1 MPGGLLTDLYELN
14 MAASYLRRGMIEPAT
29 FSLYVRGLPK
39 ERGFLV
45 AAGLESCL
53 DTLGSFG
60 FDQDDLAYLATIGFD
75 DRAIDDFRSVRFDGD
90 VWAIPEGRIVHAEEP
105 ILEVTASLPV
115 AQLAETI
122 LLNQVTLHTTIAS
135 KAARYRI
142 AAPDRDLVDFAFRRT
157 HGREAAMAVAR
168 DSALVGFVATSN
180 VEAARRFGLRV
191 AGTMAHSFVEAFP
204 SEVAAFA
211 AFAEDHPDRTTFLV
225 DTYDTLN
232 GVRNAIEVIRAGSL
246 SGRIGVRLDSGDL
259 DHLAREARRILDE
272 AGLPD
277 ARIFAS
283 GGLDEHEVDELVRAD
298 APVDA
303 FGIGTQLGVSADAP
317 YVDSVYKLVESDGE
331 PVVKLS
337 AAKQT
342 APGRKQAWR
351 GRDHD
356 VLTLRDEAVP
366 GNGLEPLLWPA
377 MTAGERVEP
386 PASIEAMRERFETD
400 LATLPTKARRLR
412 HAEPVE
418 VRRSS
423 ALVALTTSARED
435 ALRRAGVER

>member
-14 MAASYLRRGMIEPAT
+14 MAASYLRRGMTDPAT

-45 AAGLESCL
+45 AAGSEACL
-53 DTLGSFG
+53 DALGSFG
-60 FDQDDLAYLATIGFD
+60 FDDEDLAYLAAIGFD
-75 DRAIDDFRSVRFDGD
+75 DRAIRDFGGIRFDGD

-105 ILEVTASLPV
+105 ILEVTAPLPV
-115 AQLAETI
+115 AQLVETI

-135 KAARYRI
+135 KAARYVL
-142 AAPDRDLVDFAFRRT
+142 AAPGRDLVDFSFRRT

-180 VEAARRFGLRV
+180 VEAARRFALRV
-191 AGTMAHSFVEAFP
+191 AGTMAHSFIEAFP
-204 SEVAAFA
+204 SEAEAFA
-211 AFAEDHPDRTTFLV
+211 AFAQDHPDRTTFLV

-232 GVRNAIEVIRAGSL
+232 GVRNATEVIRGAAL
-246 SGRIGVRLDSGDL
+246 TGRSGVRLDSGDL

-272 AGLPD
+272 ADLPN
-277 ARIFAS
+277 AQIFAS
-283 GGLDEHEVDELVRAD
+283 GGLDEHEVDELVRAG

-317 YVDSVYKLVESDGE
+317 YVDSVYKLVETAGE

-351 GRDHD
+351 GHEHD
-356 VLTLRDEAVP
+356 VLALRDEP
-366 GNGLEPLLWPA
+366 GPGADFEPLLRPA
-377 MTAGERVEP
+377 MRAGERVEP
-386 PASIEAMRERFETD
+386 VATLDDMRERFEAD
-400 LATLPTKARRLR
+400 LASLPTKARRLR

-418 VRRSS
+418 VRPS
-423 ALVALTTSARED
+423 AALAALTVSARQD
-435 ALRRAGVER
+435 ALRRAGVGR